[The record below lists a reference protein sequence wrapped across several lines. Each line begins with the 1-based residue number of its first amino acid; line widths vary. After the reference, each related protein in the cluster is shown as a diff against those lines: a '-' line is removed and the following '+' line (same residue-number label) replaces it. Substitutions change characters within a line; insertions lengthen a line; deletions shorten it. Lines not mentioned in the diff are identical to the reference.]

1 MSFLKKLPALI
12 TFVLISTLALA
23 QTVTVKKET
32 ARVKGENIEGYEV
45 ALDGP
50 FETMET
56 AYIKLLKTM
65 GKVKQGDDGIVIS
78 EPSINGLAYKQPVLA
93 IAKKKDKMGAAWIG
107 IKTSEWSKED
117 ADKVNK
123 ELEKILKDFG
133 VKFYRDQIQ
142 VQVDESTRA
151 SLAVDKQKQRLTNE
165 NKNLTIKLEDNKRE
179 KLQLEKSLE
188 ANRLENEMLLK
199 KIEKNKHDQDSV
211 SLAGEQIKKVVDMH
225 KERQRKVN

>member
-1 MSFLKKLPALI
+1 MSFLKKLSTLV
-12 TFVLISTLALA
+12 TFVLISTLVVA

-32 ARVKGENIEGYEV
+32 ARVKGENMEGYEV
-45 ALDGP
+45 SLDGP
-50 FETMET
+50 FENIET
-56 AYIKLLKTM
+56 AYLKLLKTL
-65 GKVKQGDDGIVIS
+65 GKVKQSDDGIVVS
-78 EPSINGLAYKQPVLA
+78 EPSINGLAFTQPVFA
-93 IAKKKDKMGAAWIG
+93 VAKEKGKTGAAWIG
-107 IKTSEWSKED
+107 IKTSAWSKED
-117 ADKVNK
+117 ADKVNR

-151 SLAVDKQKQRLTNE
+151 SLAVDKQKQRLSNE

-211 SLAGEQIKKVVDMH
+211 SLAGEQIKKVVEMH
-225 KERQRKVN
+225 KEKQRKVN